1 MKSQYDIERMK
12 YNDLNG
18 SVALP
23 SYQRKLVWSE
33 GQIKGF
39 IDNISRGFP
48 FGSILLYR
56 YEGQKQLSLIDGLQR
71 FNALRRYEQ
80 EPSRYFTGYQ
90 SFLDDILASIE
101 KGGGITLTP
110 DQRSALSTEIESIL
124 RKTLTEGLETPIF
137 LRDEITKNLAIYP
150 TSDEW
155 KDHLINLQ
163 AQLKK
168 ESEQFLDLDDLLI
181 PCIVYTGS
189 EEDLPD
195 VFANLNQ
202 GGTKLSKYQVLA
214 AQWTAHQ
221 LTVPDSDTGT
231 KLLNNVI
238 ARYQNLIDRR
248 GLEILDFD
256 SAEMENTRQ
265 INLSEYC
272 YALGELIAEQ
282 APAFWS
288 GLSAVDNDKREDT
301 INLIGYLSA
310 AIALGVDNR
319 TITKLPTKM
328 PLLESEPFIG
338 ELTESI
344 LKEYETLQREFEK
357 WLTIP
362 GVENSC
368 KFESNAITNM
378 QVLSF
383 FASLWHKRY
392 RINDVKP
399 SLETIEHYRNK
410 GYDQIRENL
419 IAYCLADVASRY
431 WQGSGDSRLASY
443 YVKNVDSPN
452 SYYVPLTP
460 DGLSAKLA
468 AWHEDAT
475 AKGGVNVD
483 KTSKLLLCVHAAP
496 HRNEYTGNK
505 YDIEHVIAKNLL
517 SKDRIYDHQRI
528 PGGTLG
534 NLMYLKEK
542 TNRGKKARNLYSLLD
557 HEGVEL
563 KQSYLDLICYPSRTQ
578 IDNAEDAL
586 GHGSGE
592 QAASLI
598 IQRGKEMIQE
608 IAKAVCK

>member
-1 MKSQYDIERMK
+1 MGMTHHPREGLHMKSQYDIERMK

-137 LRDEITKNLAIYP
+137 LRNEITKNLAIYP

-155 KDHLINLQ
+155 KEHLINLQ

-256 SAEMENTRQ
+256 SAEM
-265 INLSEYC
+265 
-272 YALGELIAEQ
+272 
-282 APAFWS
+282 
-288 GLSAVDNDKREDT
+288 
-301 INLIGYLSA
+301 
-310 AIALGVDNR
+310 
-319 TITKLPTKM
+319 
-328 PLLESEPFIG
+328 
-338 ELTESI
+338 
-344 LKEYETLQREFEK
+344 
-357 WLTIP
+357 
-362 GVENSC
+362 
-368 KFESNAITNM
+368 
-378 QVLSF
+378 
-383 FASLWHKRY
+383 
-392 RINDVKP
+392 
-399 SLETIEHYRNK
+399 
-410 GYDQIRENL
+410 
-419 IAYCLADVASRY
+419 
-431 WQGSGDSRLASY
+431 
-443 YVKNVDSPN
+443 
-452 SYYVPLTP
+452 
-460 DGLSAKLA
+460 
-468 AWHEDAT
+468 
-475 AKGGVNVD
+475 
-483 KTSKLLLCVHAAP
+483 
-496 HRNEYTGNK
+496 
-505 YDIEHVIAKNLL
+505 
-517 SKDRIYDHQRI
+517 
-528 PGGTLG
+528 
-534 NLMYLKEK
+534 
-542 TNRGKKARNLYSLLD
+542 
-557 HEGVEL
+557 
-563 KQSYLDLICYPSRTQ
+563 
-578 IDNAEDAL
+578 
-586 GHGSGE
+586 
-592 QAASLI
+592 
-598 IQRGKEMIQE
+598 
-608 IAKAVCK
+608 